1 MLSLNFFSQWATAE
15 LIKKVGCDNVKIDCG
30 ATDVSYILSKYTD
43 GGTDL
48 APAKQCLQTKCGG
61 GSSGGSDSSSDI
73 LTEQPETDWD
83 ELPGPHSSH
92 EESED

>member
-1 MLSLNFFSQWATAE
+1 MNFFSQWATAE

-30 ATDVSYILSKYTD
+30 ATDVSYVLSKYTD

-61 GSSGGSDSSSDI
+61 GSSAI
-73 LTEQPETDWD
+73 LMEQPETDWD